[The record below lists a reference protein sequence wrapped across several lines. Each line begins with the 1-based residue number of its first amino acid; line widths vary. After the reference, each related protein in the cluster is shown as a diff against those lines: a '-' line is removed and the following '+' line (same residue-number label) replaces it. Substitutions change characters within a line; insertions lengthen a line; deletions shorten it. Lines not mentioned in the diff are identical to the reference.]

1 MSVRV
6 GTTDRAITAFG
17 GAELLREAGRAVG
30 LAAEL
35 DDCLKL
41 KKRAR
46 GLSDAEFVLAM
57 AESIGLGAS
66 CLDDLAVN
74 RADAAQAQLRGFE
87 VPAPQTAGA
96 WLRRFTLGHIR
107 QLGKAML
114 RAQRNAFTASGVK
127 QVTQPDLLEERCL
140 ALEISIHYIL

>member
-17 GAELLREAGRAVG
+17 GATLLREAGRAVG
-30 LAAEL
+30 LVGEL

-46 GLSDAEFVLAM
+46 GLSDSEFVM
-57 AESIGLGAS
+57 GVAESVALGAS
-66 CLDDLAVN
+66 CLDDLAVT

-87 VPAPQTAGA
+87 IPAPQTAGA
-96 WLRRFTLGHIR
+96 WLRRFTLGHI
-107 QLGKAML
+107 
-114 RAQRNAFTASGVK
+114 AS
-127 QVTQPDLLEERCL
+127 
-140 ALEISIHYIL
+140 